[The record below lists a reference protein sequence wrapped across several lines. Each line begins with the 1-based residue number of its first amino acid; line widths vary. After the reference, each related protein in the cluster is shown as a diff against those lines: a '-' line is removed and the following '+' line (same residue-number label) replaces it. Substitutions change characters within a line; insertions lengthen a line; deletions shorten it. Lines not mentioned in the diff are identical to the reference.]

1 MAGLH
6 FDITGDNKNLLRN
19 LEGSKQG
26 IRSLTREA
34 EKESMNLDD
43 IMKRIG
49 QSAAAIG
56 VGFSAT
62 QLIRDVAR
70 VRGEFQQLEV
80 ALNTMSGSEEKAN
93 ELFQQLV
100 NTAAKTPFD
109 LKGVAGGAKQLLAY
123 GVAAE
128 EVNDTIIRLGDIAAG
143 LSIPL
148 GDLVYLYG
156 TTMTQGRLFTQDLR
170 QFMGRGI
177 PLADELAKQFGV
189 AKDKVGGLVTEG
201 KVGFPEVEKAIRAM
215 TSEGGKFAGLM
226 ENQSKTITGQI
237 SNLQDAVDS
246 MFNEI
251 GKSSQGAISGAIS
264 TASSL
269 VENYERVLDILGQIV
284 VTYGAYKAAMVAASA
299 FNKAATTVGYSIELE
314 QLQKLI
320 PAKKASANADVEAA
334 QASGKL
340 SKEMAEKVVLA
351 REEAQAYK
359 DALDKKRKLAAH
371 EAAEAMTK
379 KRVNEE
385 NIKQLKDEMGQLFEN
400 GKTKE
405 ANAKAMQI
413 QALETEGLRLAEEA
427 ETAVALANT
436 ATTEFNTF
444 THELNTV
451 AMNKETLATKLLT
464 KAKAG
469 LNAIANKM
477 YSALTNPYILGAAA
491 VAALAFG
498 IYKLITAK
506 SAEEKA
512 VERVNK
518 QMEKE
523 KQLIEERK
531 NRINDL
537 INTVQDETKTDTDRY
552 KAYELLKKE
561 IPALTEAYTFQ
572 ELKTK
577 ELSGVQKELNQ
588 LFEKESIDNAKKNV
602 EEYTKEI
609 ERLKWE
615 QKMTNNQTMY
625 KMYSQQIADVNEKL
639 KRAKDYIKEY
649 DEAQEALRPID
660 VRIKEAEDIEKQAQD
675 AFDKAKAAMDA
686 ERKKLEETFGE
697 RWKSFEFLIP
707 IDIRMNYDN
716 TERQLKEAENKV
728 EALETQQKNTNKQG
742 ETKDKAYWEQK
753 KKEAQSN
760 LEALDL
766 AKKGSAEWNK
776 YVAEIRQAEKKI
788 AQYDVSS
795 KTDNKTKEAAKK
807 YQKMLQEHGE
817 ETKRIAKDMELDV
830 EQSRVDA
837 MEEGYNK
844 TQAQMKLNHKRE
856 LEELEREKADYLKA
870 KKDSA
875 RALFE
880 ADPKNQGKTFDDS
893 QIKLTKDEE
902 ELFATKERNV
912 TERQYRE
919 ETETN
924 KDALREMLGD
934 YMTYAQARKAKE
946 EEFKKK
952 KDEINEQIL
961 AGNAEVSQ
969 SNIDILNKEEKDAL
983 AAIDNQFAS
992 KSQVYL
998 GWVGQIADMTIIQLS
1013 RALGEAQAKLDTLE
1027 DDTEASPEELAIA
1040 RAKVAQLQE
1049 RIKQLEGKSEAD
1061 TRSIDTWK
1069 ELGDVLGETAS
1080 QFEEL
1085 GDSIGGTAGQIV
1097 SSLGSTFSSTV
1108 SLMSNIV
1115 QFVDICDK
1123 GIMNTAG
1130 TAVSAIKLV
1139 EASTV
1144 ILTIIST
1151 AVQVIQKIANLAR
1164 QMHDKKYEKEIEKNQ
1179 EEIDKLGK
1187 SYDALAEKVEE
1198 VYGSERVQSLQE
1210 MNEKLEQQNKLIQE
1224 QKDAENEK
1232 KKPDESATKAYDDAM
1247 AENKKKIEENTK
1259 AMQDA
1264 IFGEDIKSAI
1274 ENFGDAYAEALEGNM
1289 SMNVTAKEQAVRMM
1303 KQMVKESINEYIQG
1317 SKKMEDIREKM
1328 DALYADGVFSEADQ
1342 KLIINEL
1349 EQFNRELDERFGW
1362 AEDLFSEEESSS
1374 SSSKRGIAT
1383 ASQESVDENNGRLM
1397 SIQLS
1402 MGEIKEQMIYTVTYL
1417 ANMSSSVVA
1426 GNSILSDIRE
1436 QAVRANGHLED
1447 IVKYTKPLN
1456 DRINDVVN
1464 AVNRINSK

>member
-19 LEGSKQG
+19 IEGSKQG

-34 EKESMNLDD
+34 EKESINLDD

-62 QLIRDVAR
+62 QLIRDVAM

-80 ALNTMSGSEEKAN
+80 ALTTMLGSEEKAN
-93 ELFQQLV
+93 ALFQQLV

-170 QFMGRGI
+170 QFQGRGI

-189 AKDKVGGLVTEG
+189 AKDEVGGLVTAG
-201 KVGFPEVEKAIRAM
+201 RVGFPEVEKAIRSM

-264 TASSL
+264 TATSL

-299 FNKAATTVGYSIELE
+299 FNKATTTLGYSLELE

-320 PAKKASANADVEAA
+320 PVKKASANADIESA

-340 SKEMAEKVVLA
+340 SKEMAEKVILA
-351 REEAQAYK
+351 REEAKAY
-359 DALDKKRKLAAH
+359 ANSLDEKRKLAAH
-371 EAAEAMTK
+371 EAAEALTK

-385 NIKQLKDEMGQLFEN
+385 NIKELKKEIGQLFEV
-400 GKTKE
+400 GKAKE
-405 ANAKAMQI
+405 ANAKAMQL

-427 ETAVALANT
+427 ETAMQTANSV
-436 ATTEFNTF
+436 TTEYNTLV
-444 THELNTV
+444 HELNT
-451 AMNKETLATKLLT
+451 ASMNKETLATKILT

-469 LNAIANKM
+469 LNAVANKM
-477 YSALTNPYILGAAA
+477 YAALTNPYILGAAA

-512 VERVNK
+512 IERVNK

-523 KQLIEERK
+523 QQLVEERK
-531 NRINDL
+531 KRIDDL
-537 INTVQDETKTDTDRY
+537 ISTVQDETKTDTDRF

-577 ELSGVQKELNQ
+577 ELTEVQKELNA
-588 LFEKESIDNAKKNV
+588 EYEAEAINKAISDVDK
-602 EEYTKEI
+602 YTKEI
-609 ERLKWE
+609 ERLKDE
-615 QKMTNNQTMY
+615 QRKTTNLQGFLD
-625 KMYSQQIADVNEKL
+625 YSRQIKDTEEKL
-639 KRAKDYIKEY
+639 KRAKKYINDYN
-649 DEAQEALRPID
+649 EAQDAMRPIK
-660 VRIKEAEDIEKQAQD
+660 VRIEEAEDFQKQAKD
-675 AFDKAKAAMDA
+675 AYDSAKAAM
-686 ERKKLEETFGE
+686 EEETKKLEETFGE
-697 RWKSFEFLIP
+697 RWKDFEFLIP
-707 IDIRMNYDN
+707 IHIKMAYDN
-716 TERQLKEAENKV
+716 TERELKEAENKV
-728 EALETQQKNTNKQG
+728 NALKTQQESSNNQEDKKN
-742 ETKDKAYWEQK
+742 KAYWEKK
-753 KKEAQSN
+753 KKEAESN
-760 LEALDL
+760 LEDLDI
-766 AKKGSAEWNK
+766 AKKGSAKWNQ
-776 YVAEIRQAEKKI
+776 YVEEIREAEKQI
-788 AQYDVSS
+788 AKYDVSLKS
-795 KTDNKTKEAAKK
+795 DEKDKEAAKK
-807 YQKMLQEHGE
+807 YQKMLEEHGV
-817 ETKRIAKDMELDV
+817 ETKRIAKDLELEV

-837 MEEGYNK
+837 MSEGFEK
-844 TQAQMKLNHKRE
+844 TLAQMKLNHQVE
-856 LEELEREKADYLKA
+856 LEELEREEQDYLKA
-870 KKDSA
+870 KKDAA
-875 RALFE
+875 RELFE
-880 ADPKNQGKTFDDS
+880 ADPKNKGKVFDDS
-893 QIKLTKDEE
+893 QIKLDQEEE
-902 ELFATKERNV
+902 ELFAKKKKNTTDRQAKEEV
-912 TERQYRE
+912 
-919 ETETN
+919 ETN
-924 KDALREMLGD
+924 RDALRDMLGD

-952 KDEINEQIL
+952 KDEINKQIL

-969 SNIDILNKEEKDAL
+969 SNIDIITQEEKDAL
-983 AAIDNQFAS
+983 AAIDEQFAS

-998 GWVGQIADMTIIQLS
+998 GWVEQIADMTIIQLS
-1013 RALGEAQAKLDTLE
+1013 RALGEAQAKLESLE
-1027 DDTEASPEELAIA
+1027 SDTETSPEELAIA

-1069 ELGDVLGETAS
+1069 ELGDVLAETARE
-1080 QFEEL
+1080 FEAL

-1108 SLMSNIV
+1108 ALMSNIV

-1164 QMHDKKYEKEIEKNQ
+1164 QMHDKKYEKDIEKNQ
-1179 EEIDKLGK
+1179 EQIDRLSK
-1187 SYDALAEKVEE
+1187 SYDTLAEKVED
-1198 VYGSERVQSLQE
+1198 VYGSTRVNTLKE

-1224 QKDAENEK
+1224 QKDAENDK

-1247 AENKKKIEENTK
+1247 EENAKKMEENRK

-1274 ENFGDAYAEALEGNM
+1274 ESFGDAYAEALEGNM
-1289 SMNVTAKEQAVRMM
+1289 SMNATAKEQAVRMM
-1303 KQMVKESINEYIQG
+1303 KQMVKESIFEYIQG
-1317 SKKMEDIREKM
+1317 SKKMEDIRAKM
-1328 DALYADGVFSEADQ
+1328 DALYADGVFSAADQ
-1342 KLIINEL
+1342 KLIIGEL

-1362 AEDLFSEEESSS
+1362 AEDLFNEEDASKE
-1374 SSSKRGIAT
+1374 SSKRGIAT

-1397 SIQLS
+1397 SLQLS
-1402 MGEIKEQMIYTVTYL
+1402 MGEIKEQMVYTVTYL
-1417 ANMSSSVVA
+1417 ASMSSNVVA
-1426 GNSILSDIRE
+1426 GNNILSDIRE

-1447 IVKYTKPLN
+1447 IVKYTKPLS
-1456 DRINDVVN
+1456 DKISEVVN
-1464 AVNRINSK
+1464 AVNKINSK